1 MRRAGAVRETGGPVA
16 EQTRRLVLGGATTG
30 VVTRCRDFTRQ
41 ALADWQWTRDQDAV
55 DDVLLLVSEVVT
67 NACLHAGGPR
77 ELVLRHAPG
86 RLRVEVSDDN
96 PEPPRRRVSGDR
108 GRPGGHGLV
117 VLERLARSWGAQPS
131 GGAGVGKTVWLEVPG
146 PGTDSAQA
154 PEQGPGPDPGRS
166 TPRP

>member
-1 MRRAGAVRETGGPVA
+1 M
-16 EQTRRLVLGGATTG
+16 
-30 VVTRCRDFTRQ
+30 
-41 ALADWQWTRDQDAV
+41 

-146 PGTDSAQA
+146 PGTDSART